1 MEYIL
6 TFIIIGVVIYIVLN
20 NKKNKI
26 SNSNNNKT
34 LKVTN
39 NDTEEILNN
48 LIDNIHFKISINGV
62 SADVSEVIST
72 TEFMGNDK
80 SVSIAGKTIVS
91 PMIYLDARSKKEQL
105 PHIIYGDAKVEFSG
119 LDEDL
124 GYWPSYSLIS
134 PYSRGKFINWLEGG
148 KKDIEIDIGLVFI
161 YFYGLE
167 FRAIYEKLNHK
178 EILFEIIRLN
188 QLYNFNGS
196 FKGYSESLIAWLILS
211 INDYSV
217 DEKNILNNFM
227 NRINFYS
234 PIYSSGA
241 YYKINNKE
249 FSKDL
254 LIQIISIYE
263 NTPRSRIPEKLG
275 KIFNDYFLIKIE
287 PMWDSIQSEV
297 KYKQIAYHHHCA
309 SSIYQLREKAIVEGF
324 NYYFPT
330 SIKNKL
336 ANIWEQC
343 IVELK
348 LYSRKIGKAT
358 ENELYLLL
366 PKELRELY
374 THPFA
379 DSFNEFAEKK
389 QNQVCKVN
397 EVAEFLNISYSDKL
411 SLKQSKDL
419 CSTFEQMGLNIEP
432 DARYFS
438 DSYKWDDFIIFYQ
451 EENPGIPQKAD
462 YAIASML
469 FDLGVNIASA
479 DLKVDKEEL
488 DVAEDFIKNNFCTIE
503 HDKIRINKR
512 RQLAEVGAIKGKGI
526 AKKLSERLKV
536 SDLEKIGK
544 YLFMISAVDGVI
556 DKSEIRAI
564 KRIFQDFGLSD
575 EIFNAMLNDYK
586 ANSFIQDATKIR
598 KGDKINKEGSI
609 IPERAIVDQD
619 TVKIDQNVLN
629 AVLKDTENVKKI
641 LSSVFTSEPEMKTE
655 PDKTIPVEE
664 YYELPKELTSFV
676 KLVLQKKSWD
686 REDLRQLAIKNNIM
700 LNSAIEKIN
709 YWWEGQKGDYLIYEE
724 QGNYL
729 VQQPVVEG

>member
-1 MEYIL
+1 MEYIIIC
-6 TFIIIGVVIYIVLN
+6 IIIGVVIYIVVN
-20 NKKNKI
+20 NKKNKT
-26 SNSNNNKT
+26 SKLT
-34 LKVTN
+34 PKDKEKVLKSIVDNLSFTVT
-39 NDTEEILNN
+39 T
-48 LIDNIHFKISINGV
+48 SINGIPSDITDIIKTV
-62 SADVSEVIST
+62 KFI
-72 TEFMGNDK
+72 GNGE
-80 SVSIAGKTIVS
+80 SIVIAGKTITS
-91 PMIYLDARSKKEQL
+91 PMIYFDAKSRKEYL
-105 PHIIYGDAKVEFSG
+105 PHIIYGDAKIEFSG
-119 LDEDL
+119 SDENI
-124 GYWPSYSLIS
+124 GYWPSYSSIS
-134 PYSRGKFINWLEGG
+134 PYSKGKFINWLEGG
-148 KKDIEIDIGLVFI
+148 KKNIDTDIGLIFI

-167 FRAIYEKLNHK
+167 FRAIYERRDHK
-178 EILFEIIRLN
+178 EILFEIIRLH
-188 QLYNFNGS
+188 QLYNHNNS

-211 INDYSV
+211 INDFNIE
-217 DEKNILNNFM
+217 EKTILTDFM
-227 NRINFYS
+227 NKINFYS
-234 PIYSSGA
+234 PIYRSGA
-241 YYKINNKE
+241 YYKISNKE

-254 LIQIISIYE
+254 LVQIISSYE
-263 NTPRSRIPEKLG
+263 NTTRSRIPEKLG
-275 KIFNDYFLIKIE
+275 KVFIDYFYVKIN
-287 PMWDSIQSEV
+287 PLWNNIQAEV
-297 KYKQIAYHHHCA
+297 KYKSITYQHHCA
-309 SSIYQLREKAIVEGF
+309 SLNYQLQDKANVDGF
-324 NYYFPT
+324 FYFIPT
-330 SIKNKL
+330 YTKNKL
-336 ANIWEQC
+336 AKIWEQC
-343 IVELK
+343 IEDLK
-348 LYSRKIGKAT
+348 PYSRKVGKAT

-366 PKELRELY
+366 PKDLRE
-374 THPFA
+374 THSHPFA

-389 QNQVCKVN
+389 QSQACKIG
-397 EVAEFLNISYSDKL
+397 EVAELLNLSYSEKL

-419 CSTFEQMGLNIEP
+419 CSTFEQMGFNIEP

-438 DSYKWDDFIIFYQ
+438 DSYKWDDFIIFYR
-451 EENPGIPQKAD
+451 EENSGIPQKAD

-488 DVAEDFIKNNFCTIE
+488 DVAEEFIKNNFCTVE

-544 YLFMISAVDGVI
+544 YLFMISAVDDVI

-575 EIFNAMLNDYK
+575 EIYNAMLNDYK
-586 ANSFIQDATKIR
+586 AHSLIQDATKIR
-598 KGDKINKEGSI
+598 KGDKIHKEGSI
-609 IPERAIVDQD
+609 IPERAIADKD
-619 TVKIDQNVLN
+619 TIKIDPNVLN

-641 LSSVFTSEPEMKTE
+641 LSSVFVGEPEVKTE
-655 PDKTIPVEE
+655 PEVDMPVEE

-729 VQQPVVEG
+729 VQQSVVEG